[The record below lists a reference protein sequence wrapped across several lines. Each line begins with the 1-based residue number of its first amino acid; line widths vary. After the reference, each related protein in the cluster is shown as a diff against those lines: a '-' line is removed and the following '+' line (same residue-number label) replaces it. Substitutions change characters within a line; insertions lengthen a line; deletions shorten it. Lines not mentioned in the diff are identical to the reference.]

1 MSQRSA
7 DGGEWIEVCETYTRT
22 SEGVTMAVNTPA
34 GETAVRALS
43 DDHDLSSLRVL
54 HVEDQPG
61 FAELTETGLAR
72 ADPEIAVDHVETVT
86 AGVERLAADRHVYDC
101 VVSDYDLPDANGLS
115 LLQTV
120 RNRWP
125 ALPFV
130 LFTGKGSESVAA
142 DAVAAGADDY
152 LQKKRGLGQFTV
164 LAHRVR
170 VAVRR
175 ACVDRTLCR
184 AVEAI
189 EAIREGIGLI
199 DCDGER
205 SFFYCN
211 PSYADILGYEPST
224 LVDSPWERVYA
235 AETIPT
241 AVTETLP
248 EADAWSGVTRFARAD
263 GTTVELPHRVECT
276 DDGTLVCTIPR
287 AGDTLDTEPLT
298 DTDGHR
304 VN

>member
-1 MSQRSA
+1 MSRQA
-7 DGGEWIEVCETYTRT
+7 AAVGEWIEVCETFTRT
-22 SEGVTMAVNTPA
+22 SEGVTMAADTPA

-54 HVEDQPG
+54 HAEDQPG

-72 ADPEIAVDHVETVT
+72 VDPEITVDHVETV
-86 AGVERLAADRHVYDC
+86 AAAVERLAADRPAYDC
-101 VVSDYDLPDANGLS
+101 VVSDYDLPDADGLS
-115 LLQTV
+115 LLRTV

-125 ALPFV
+125 ALPFL

-152 LQKKRGLGQFTV
+152 LQKERGLGQFTV
-164 LAHRVR
+164 LAHRIG

-175 ACVDRTLCR
+175 ARADRTLCR

-189 EAIREGIGLI
+189 EATGEGIGLV

-211 PSYADILGYEPST
+211 SSYADILGYEPST
-224 LVDSPWERVYA
+224 LVDSAWSRVHA
-235 AETIPT
+235 AETVPE
-241 AVTETLP
+241 AVTETLS
-248 EADAWSGVTRFARAD
+248 ETDAWSGVTSFARAD
-263 GTTVELPHRVECT
+263 GTTVELPHRVERT
-276 DDGTLVCTIPR
+276 DDGTLICTIPR
-287 AGDTLDTEPLT
+287 ADDAVGGEPSART
-298 DTDGHR
+298 SERRAD
-304 VN
+304 

>member
-1 MSQRSA
+1 VSRQA
-7 DGGEWIEVCETYTRT
+7 AAAGEWIEVCEAFTET
-22 SEGVTMAVNTPA
+22 SEGVTMAADTPA

-54 HVEDQPG
+54 HVEDQPA

-72 ADPEIAVDHVETVT
+72 VDPEITVDHVETVA
-86 AGVERLAADRHVYDC
+86 AGVERLAADRSAYDC
-101 VVSDYDLPDANGLS
+101 VVSDYDLPDADGLS
-115 LLQTV
+115 LLRTV

-125 ALPFV
+125 ALPFL

-152 LQKKRGLGQFTV
+152 LQKERGLSQFTV
-164 LAHRVR
+164 LAHRIG

-175 ACVDRTLCR
+175 ARADRTLCR

-189 EAIREGIGLI
+189 EATREGIGLV

-224 LVDSPWERVYA
+224 LADSPWSRVYA
-235 AETIPT
+235 AETVPA
-241 AVTETLP
+241 AVTETLS
-248 EADAWSGVTRFARAD
+248 ETDAWSGPTRFVRAD

-276 DDGTLVCTIPR
+276 DDGTLVCTILRP
-287 AGDTLDTEPLT
+287 GDAFDTTSASEQHA
-298 DTDGHR
+298 D
-304 VN
+304 